1 MPTWVNGL
9 NLSGSVKQE
18 PQGPADEEHR
28 EDAAMPQIKIEVGV
42 QTFTATLLDNPTT
55 RALLKCLPM
64 AVSMHKV
71 FLIGISEHFARTA

>member
-1 MPTWVNGL
+1 
-9 NLSGSVKQE
+9 
-18 PQGPADEEHR
+18 
-28 EDAAMPQIKIEVGV
+28 MPQIKIEVGV

-71 FLIGISEHFARTA
+71 FLIGISRHSVKTALFGNGIKAITKEIPSDR